1 MAVKASY
8 EHRTQSCAGLVINRK
23 VAKRCVCVVVV
34 VVAGGEKRGWGGG
47 VLAGGWDGGGGWV
60 ARSTRY
66 SALAFFVIS
75 LLSLAF
81 AS

>member
-34 VVAGGEKRGWGGG
+34 VVDGGEKRGWGGG
-47 VLAGGWDGGGGWV
+47 CWRGDGMEGVGGWQEVHGTV
-60 ARSTRY
+60 H
-66 SALAFFVIS
+66 
-75 LLSLAF
+75 
-81 AS
+81 